1 MSIKRIRNDLQTWKI
16 SLMYTI
22 NPNIDTF
29 INIFQK
35 SFSTFRLQMT
45 NKLKRLFNSHVVFK
59 LFKMNQKYFSF

>member
-1 MSIKRIRNDLQTWKI
+1 
-16 SLMYTI
+16 MYTI